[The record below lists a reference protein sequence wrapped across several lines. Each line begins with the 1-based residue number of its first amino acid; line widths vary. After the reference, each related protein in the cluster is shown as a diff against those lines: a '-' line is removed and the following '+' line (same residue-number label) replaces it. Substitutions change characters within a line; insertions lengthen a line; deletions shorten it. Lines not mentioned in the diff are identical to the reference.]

1 MNDYKIQTYEG
12 QIKFLKAREIFV
24 FGSNLQGFHG
34 AGAAGF
40 ATFGV
45 LGNQWRK
52 FEYDKKLK
60 GWKGLWTVKGVG
72 EGLQQG
78 TNGWSYALPT
88 VTRPGAKKSLS
99 EKQIQENIKKMYDR
113 AYINPSWKF
122 FVAYSEINPDKAN
135 LNGYTTREI
144 ARMFFNAGDIPKN
157 VLFEETFAKLIGEIY
172 EDLKRR

>member
-1 MNDYKIQTYEG
+1 METYKG
-12 QIKFLKAREIFV
+12 QIKFLKDREVFV

-52 FEYDKKLK
+52 FEYDKKPV

-72 EGLQQG
+72 EGIQQG
-78 TNGWSYALPT
+78 TKGWSYALPT
-88 VTRPGAKKSLS
+88 VTRAGTKKSLS
-99 EKQIQENIKKMYDR
+99 DKQIQENIKKLYTR
-113 AYINPSWKF
+113 AYMNPSWKF
-122 FVAYSEINPDKAN
+122 FIAYSGLNPDKVN

-144 ARMFFNAGDIPKN
+144 ARMFFNAGNIPDN
-157 VLFEETFAKLIGEIY
+157 IIFEENFAKLE
-172 EDLKRR
+172 KNHT